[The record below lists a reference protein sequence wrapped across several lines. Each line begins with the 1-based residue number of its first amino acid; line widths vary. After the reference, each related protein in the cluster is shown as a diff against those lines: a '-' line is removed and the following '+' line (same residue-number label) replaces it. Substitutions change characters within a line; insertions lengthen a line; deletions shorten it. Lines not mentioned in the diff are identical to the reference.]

1 MKDGKYSVMI
11 VEDQQMPKALFSHF
25 VESSD
30 KFYLQVAIENASV
43 ADIVCTRTPVDLI
56 LMDVVTENG
65 ESGLEAAAK
74 IKAKFPKTKIIVVT
88 SMPECSYIK
97 RAKQIGVEGFW
108 YKEVNEQPILSLMER
123 VMNGPAPYDG
133 RIQQYGNFRKTR
145 RFFGRCQ
152 KPRCG
157 YAVQNGFPFPHAT
170 CRKSKRIGACDT
182 RQNRRRNLT
191 DNAIK
196 YIETGSR
203 LRRLFFLQKFFLKSI
218 KNLPKGC
225 RMALPNR
232 IPPMIK
238 YICKMKNQEYCT
250 QRRKDMK

>member
-74 IKAKFPKTKIIVVT
+74 IKAKFPETKIIVVT

-108 YKEVNEQPILSLMER
+108 YKEVGEQPILSLMER
-123 VMNGPAPYDG
+123 VMNGEIVYPDSPQPVRMGLASSCEFTEKELEILRLMTG
-133 RIQQYGNFRKTR
+133 
-145 RFFGRCQ
+145 
-152 KPRCG
+152 G
-157 YAVQNGFPFPHAT
+157 Y
-170 CRKSKRIGACDT
+170 S
-182 RQNRRRNLT
+182 
-191 DNAIK
+191 
-196 YIETGSR
+196 
-203 LRRLFFLQKFFLKSI
+203 
-218 KNLPKGC
+218 
-225 RMALPNR
+225 
-232 IPPMIK
+232 
-238 YICKMKNQEYCT
+238 NQEIADKLGVSSGVVKNHVADMLFKTGFRSRT
-250 QRRKDMK
+250 QLAVRARESGLVILDKTDDEI

>member
-108 YKEVNEQPILSLMER
+108 YKEVGEQPILSLMER
-123 VMNGPAPYDG
+123 VMNGEIVYPDSPQPVRMGLALSTEFTEKELEIFKRG
-133 RIQQYGNFRKTR
+133 RNHITHIPKNGDLLSYQTASGLEAI
-145 RFFGRCQ
+145 
-152 KPRCG
+152 CG
-157 YAVQNGFPFPHAT
+157 YLYL
-170 CRKSKRIGACDT
+170 CD
-182 RQNRRRNLT
+182 
-191 DNAIK
+191 K
-196 YIETGSR
+196 ER
-203 LRRLFFLQKFFLKSI
+203 LEALFKEIFAGGLA
-218 KNLPKGC
+218 N
-225 RMALPNR
+225 
-232 IPPMIK
+232 
-238 YICKMKNQEYCT
+238 E
-250 QRRKDMK
+250 

>member
-123 VMNGPAPYDG
+123 VVSGEIVYPDSPQPVRMGLARLMTGGYSNTEISEKLGVSSGVVKNHVADMLSKTG
-133 RIQQYGNFRKTR
+133 FRSRTQLAVRARESGLVILDKTDDE
-145 RFFGRCQ
+145 
-152 KPRCG
+152 
-157 YAVQNGFPFPHAT
+157 
-170 CRKSKRIGACDT
+170 I
-182 RQNRRRNLT
+182 
-191 DNAIK
+191 
-196 YIETGSR
+196 
-203 LRRLFFLQKFFLKSI
+203 
-218 KNLPKGC
+218 
-225 RMALPNR
+225 
-232 IPPMIK
+232 
-238 YICKMKNQEYCT
+238 
-250 QRRKDMK
+250 

>member
-74 IKAKFPKTKIIVVT
+74 IKAKFPKTKIIIVT

-123 VMNGPAPYDG
+123 VMNGEIVYPDMRLRASLPDRYTCKTPGRGSAARRKPA
-133 RIQQYGNFRKTR
+133 
-145 RFFGRCQ
+145 
-152 KPRCG
+152 
-157 YAVQNGFPFPHAT
+157 A
-170 CRKSKRIGACDT
+170 
-182 RQNRRRNLT
+182 
-191 DNAIK
+191 
-196 YIETGSR
+196 R
-203 LRRLFFLQKFFLKSI
+203 LRRI
-218 KNLPKGC
+218 
-225 RMALPNR
+225 
-232 IPPMIK
+232 
-238 YICKMKNQEYCT
+238 
-250 QRRKDMK
+250 RRE

>member
-123 VMNGPAPYDG
+123 VVSGEIVYPDSPQPVRMGLA
-133 RIQQYGNFRKTR
+133 QYGIYRKGTEILR
-145 RFFGRCQ
+145 LMTG
-152 KPRCG
+152 G
-157 YAVQNGFPFPHAT
+157 YSNT
-170 CRKSKRIGACDT
+170 EISKKLGVSSGVVKNHVADMLFETVRSI
-182 RQNRRRNLT
+182 RNL
-191 DNAIK
+191 
-196 YIETGSR
+196 
-203 LRRLFFLQKFFLKSI
+203 
-218 KNLPKGC
+218 P
-225 RMALPNR
+225 
-232 IPPMIK
+232 
-238 YICKMKNQEYCT
+238 
-250 QRRKDMK
+250 

>member
-65 ESGLEAAAK
+65 ENGLEAAAK

-123 VMNGPAPYDG
+123 VVSGEIVYPDSPQPVRMGLASSCEFSEKLGVSSGVVKNHVADMLFKTG
-133 RIQQYGNFRKTR
+133 FRSRTQLAVRARESGLVILDKTDDE
-145 RFFGRCQ
+145 
-152 KPRCG
+152 
-157 YAVQNGFPFPHAT
+157 
-170 CRKSKRIGACDT
+170 I
-182 RQNRRRNLT
+182 
-191 DNAIK
+191 
-196 YIETGSR
+196 
-203 LRRLFFLQKFFLKSI
+203 
-218 KNLPKGC
+218 
-225 RMALPNR
+225 
-232 IPPMIK
+232 
-238 YICKMKNQEYCT
+238 
-250 QRRKDMK
+250 

>member
-65 ESGLEAAAK
+65 ENGLTAAAK
-74 IKAKFPKTKIIVVT
+74 IKAKFPKTKIIIVT

-108 YKEVNEQPILSLMER
+108 YKEVGEQPILSLMER
-123 VMNGPAPYDG
+123 VING
-133 RIQQYGNFRKTR
+133 
-145 RFFGRCQ
+145 
-152 KPRCG
+152 
-157 YAVQNGFPFPHAT
+157 
-170 CRKSKRIGACDT
+170 
-182 RQNRRRNLT
+182 
-191 DNAIK
+191 DNTIK
-196 YIETGSR
+196 YKETGSR
-203 LRRLFFLQKFFLKSI
+203 LPAAVFFCKNFFLK
-218 KNLPKGC
+218 
-225 RMALPNR
+225 
-232 IPPMIK
+232 
-238 YICKMKNQEYCT
+238 T
-250 QRRKDMK
+250 QKTCQRGAEWHSPSAYHL

>member
-123 VMNGPAPYDG
+123 VVSGEIVYPDSPQPVRMGLALSTEFTEKG
-133 RIQQYGNFRKTR
+133 FRSRTQLAVRARESGLVILDKTDDE
-145 RFFGRCQ
+145 
-152 KPRCG
+152 
-157 YAVQNGFPFPHAT
+157 
-170 CRKSKRIGACDT
+170 I
-182 RQNRRRNLT
+182 
-191 DNAIK
+191 
-196 YIETGSR
+196 
-203 LRRLFFLQKFFLKSI
+203 
-218 KNLPKGC
+218 
-225 RMALPNR
+225 
-232 IPPMIK
+232 
-238 YICKMKNQEYCT
+238 
-250 QRRKDMK
+250 

>member
-108 YKEVNEQPILSLMER
+108 YKEVNE
-123 VMNGPAPYDG
+123 D
-133 RIQQYGNFRKTR
+133 
-145 RFFGRCQ
+145 
-152 KPRCG
+152 
-157 YAVQNGFPFPHAT
+157 
-170 CRKSKRIGACDT
+170 D
-182 RQNRRRNLT
+182 
-191 DNAIK
+191 
-196 YIETGSR
+196 
-203 LRRLFFLQKFFLKSI
+203 LQS
-218 KNLPKGC
+218 
-225 RMALPNR
+225 
-232 IPPMIK
+232 
-238 YICKMKNQEYCT
+238 CK
-250 QRRKDMK
+250 